1 MHILRR
7 SNQKLKKTT
16 HYFPHMI
23 TFCNFALKIE
33 TSWVK
38 QVVKPILETWNA
50 NDVIVYV
57 WLIYSQITKTK
68 KYTT

>member
-1 MHILRR
+1 
-7 SNQKLKKTT
+7 
-16 HYFPHMI
+16 MI

-68 KYTT
+68 KYTA